1 MHVTQKATTTTT
13 SDCPVPSKVSSVS
26 LICSSSDGCYG
37 CPCCCCSARY
47 VEPQMKEMSCDMTM
61 RRIHMQGTY
70 HFDIGTYKNK
80 NNILCVIHVCVDM
93 CHGRRRWLIKI
104 IKCKCSAA
112 NQMDEQKKSCHWQ
125 SNKKFGAASSLFHCL
140 IYNNPGSLAMY
151 EQKRE

>member
-1 MHVTQKATTTTT
+1 MYWVALVLSLPLLPCHDIVKLLSSLVGAITMHVTQKATTTTT

-37 CPCCCCSARY
+37 CPCCCCCCSARY

-112 NQMDEQKKSCHWQ
+112 N
-125 SNKKFGAASSLFHCL
+125 
-140 IYNNPGSLAMY
+140 
-151 EQKRE
+151 